1 VSPPPG
7 DTPSYTVVVLVM
19 DVHQPLCPNF
29 LVRNK
34 LAIQWRLLLEARAF
48 SVTGAQRLTE
58 HLQDALQDLTAVRQ
72 QENDLLKRR
81 VDLCHQELEDQ
92 IAELERSF
100 HLKVKSMSMLDSL
113 VACLTFEIGS
123 GAGSTTTHV
132 FCSDKLL

>member
-19 DVHQPLCPNF
+19 DVHQPLCPKF

-113 VACLTFEIGS
+113 VACLIGS
-123 GAGSTTTHV
+123 GAGSTTMHV

>member
-1 VSPPPG
+1 MSPPPG

-113 VACLTFEIGS
+113 VACLIGS
-123 GAGSTTTHV
+123 GAGSTTMHV

>member
-1 VSPPPG
+1 MSPPPG

-100 HLKVKSMSMLDSL
+100 HLKVNSMSTLD
-113 VACLTFEIGS
+113 T
-123 GAGSTTTHV
+123 
-132 FCSDKLL
+132 

>member
-1 VSPPPG
+1 MCTSHCFLCSHFAKSLQSAARG
-7 DTPSYTVVVLVM
+7 DIW
-19 DVHQPLCPNF
+19 Q
-29 LVRNK
+29 
-34 LAIQWRLLLEARAF
+34 LLQEAKAF
-48 SVTGAQRLTE
+48 SVAGAQRLTE

-113 VACLTFEIGS
+113 VACLIGS
-123 GAGSTTTHV
+123 GAGSTTMHV

>member
-113 VACLTFEIGS
+113 VACLIGS
-123 GAGSTTTHV
+123 GAGSTTMHV

>member
-1 VSPPPG
+1 MSPPPG

-92 IAELERSF
+92 VAELERSF

-113 VACLTFEIGS
+113 VACLIGS
-123 GAGSTTTHV
+123 GAGSTTMHV